1 MARGY
6 KHVAKAAVAGAKKAK
21 TGWKSFKGGLKVL
34 KSGNTKQ
41 MWRNIKRNIK
51 GKEYHGV
58 PGGRTKKPVHHS
70 IRPVNPSQ
78 VGRRSTS
85 RRSY

>member
-21 TGWKSFKGGLKVL
+21 TWGKRFKGGLKVL

-41 MWRNIKRNIK
+41 MWKNIKRNIK

-58 PGGRTKKPVHHS
+58 PGGRTKQPVRHH
-70 IRPVNPSQ
+70 IRTTDPSK
-78 VGRRSTS
+78 VGGRR
-85 RRSY
+85 R